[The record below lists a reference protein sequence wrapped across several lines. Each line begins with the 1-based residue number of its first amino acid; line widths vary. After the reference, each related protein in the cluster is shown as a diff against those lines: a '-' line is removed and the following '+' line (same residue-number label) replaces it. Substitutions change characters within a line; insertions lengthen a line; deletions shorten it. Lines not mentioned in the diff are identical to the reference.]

1 MVRITRFDLLYHRWS
16 NCHGKYGYHINVGKP
31 DNIGP
36 GWTLRFQVEN
46 GMKQRVIVF
55 VLAIL
60 LVTLLIS
67 CIKRETAGTGAVVIS
82 IEGPKWRLVEV
93 SESPVSPR
101 PGERRPFITFDATN
115 KQASGFAGCNNFFG
129 SYELDGSSLK
139 FGPVGATRMFCEGA
153 AGEIEMRF
161 MESLEQTRTWEL
173 RDGALLLLDG
183 SKELAWF
190 TTEE

>member
-1 MVRITRFDLLYHRWS
+1 ME
-16 NCHGKYGYHINVGKP
+16 KP

-36 GWTLRFQVEN
+36 DWTLRLQGESE
-46 GMKQRVIVF
+46 MKQKVTVF
-55 VLAIL
+55 GFAIL
-60 LVTLLIS
+60 LVVLLIS

-93 SESPVSPR
+93 SDSPVSPQ
-101 PGERRPFITFDATN
+101 PFITFDATN
-115 KQASGFAGCNNFFG
+115 RQASGFAGCNNFFG

-153 AGEIEMRF
+153 AGEVEMRF
-161 MESLEQTRTWEL
+161 MELLEQTRTWEL
-173 RDGALLLLDG
+173 RNGALLLLDA
-183 SKELAWF
+183 SKVLARF